1 MEVPGVS
8 KADLKTLNEFVNNNP
23 ELKVFA
29 EQLVAINKGDG
40 YAKPNETWL
49 TGSITTDLL
58 DGVNTT
64 KRAKYLEQWQTNVDE
79 IFSEANLN
87 KLEAAFGKKVS

>member
-8 KADLKTLNEFVNNNP
+8 KADLKTLNDYVTSKP
-23 ELKVFA
+23 ELQAFA

-40 YAKPNETWL
+40 YAKPKETWL

-64 KRAKYLEQWQTNVDE
+64 KRAKYLDCLLYTSPSPRD
-79 IFSEANLN
+79 S
-87 KLEAAFGKKVS
+87 